1 MQRLDG
7 FDLDHHG
14 DLEVG
19 HGLVDLAVNVRAG
32 TPPAWLLE
40 EITGSLTDLASYPRQ
55 EPALAAVAARHYCEP
70 EQVLLTAGA
79 AEAFVLIAR
88 AFKTEHP
95 VVVHPQFTEPEAA
108 LRSAGHL
115 VDRVI
120 LRPEDGFVL
129 DPRAVPA
136 DADLVVI
143 GNPTNPTSVLHRADD
158 LRELAR
164 PDRILVVDEAFMD
177 AVPGEP
183 ESLAGASIPGLI
195 VIRSLTKTWGLAG
208 LRVGYVV
215 AAAGL
220 IEQLAAVQPHW
231 PVSTPALAAAIACS
245 NKHALAEAAQAA
257 LEIDRHRVQLLEGL
271 GCSTALP
278 GGVAPEYGNGGS
290 AYQLGGSAGVGASE
304 YRGVET
310 FGVARGPFVLVR
322 VDGAAALR
330 ERLRERGFAVRRGDT
345 FPGLGPD
352 WLRIAVRPDS
362 VTDGFLK
369 VWRDLL
375 G

>member
-1 MQRLDG
+1 MADG

-19 HGLVDLAVNVRAG
+19 DGLVDLAVNVRAG
-32 TPPAWLLE
+32 TPPAWLVE
-40 EITGSLTDLASYPRQ
+40 EITASLGDLAAYPRQ
-55 EPALAAVAARHYCEP
+55 DAALQAVAARHGLAP
-70 EQVLLTAGA
+70 ERVLLTAGA

-88 AFKTEHP
+88 AFRPRHA

-108 LRSAGHL
+108 LRSAGHV
-115 VDRVI
+115 VDRVV
-120 LRPEDGFVL
+120 LRAEDGFVL

-177 AVPGEP
+177 AVPGEL
-183 ESLAGASIPGLI
+183 ESLAGASIPGLV

-208 LRVGYVV
+208 LRVGYVL

-245 NKHALAEAAQAA
+245 NERAVAEAAQAA
-257 LEIDRHRVQLLEGL
+257 LDIERQRAHLLDSL
-271 GCSTALP
+271 KPVST
-278 GGVAPEYGNGGS
+278 Y
-290 AYQLGGSAGVGASE
+290 
-304 YRGVET
+304 
-310 FGVARGPFVLVR
+310 GVARGPFVLVY
-322 VDGAAALR
+322 VEGGAVLR
-330 ERLRERGFAVRRGDT
+330 ESLRERGFAVRRGDT
-345 FPGLGPD
+345 FPGLGRD
-352 WLRIAVRPDS
+352 WLRIAVRPDD
-362 VTDGFLK
+362 VTDGFAK
-369 VWRDLL
+369 VWRDLTS
-375 G
+375 

>member
-1 MQRLDG
+1 VFDG
-7 FDLDHHG
+7 FDLEHHG
-14 DLEVG
+14 DLEVAD
-19 HGLVDLAVNVRAG
+19 GLVDLAVNVRAG
-32 TPPAWLLE
+32 TPPAWLIDA
-40 EITGSLTDLASYPRQ
+40 ITASLCDLAAYPR
-55 EPALAAVAARHYCEP
+55 PDAAVNAVAARHGVAP
-70 EQVLLTAGA
+70 DRVLLTAGA

-88 AFKTEHP
+88 AFRPRHA

-108 LRSAGHL
+108 LRSAGHV

-183 ESLAGASIPGLI
+183 ESLTGASIPGLV

-208 LRVGYVV
+208 LRIGYVL
-215 AAAGL
+215 AAPGL

-245 NKHALAEAAQAA
+245 NERAVDEAARAA
-257 LEIDRHRVQLLEGL
+257 LDIDRQRVYLLDSL
-271 GCSTALP
+271 APISTY
-278 GGVAPEYGNGGS
+278 GVP
-290 AYQLGGSAGVGASE
+290 
-304 YRGVET
+304 
-310 FGVARGPFVLVR
+310 RGPFVLVH
-322 VDGAAALR
+322 VEGGAVLR
-330 ERLRERGFAVRRGDT
+330 ESLRERGFAVRRGET

-352 WLRIAVRPDS
+352 WLRIAVRPDD
-362 VTDGFLK
+362 VTEGFAK
-369 VWRDLL
+369 VWKDLTR
-375 G
+375 

>member
-1 MQRLDG
+1 VFDG
-7 FDLDHHG
+7 FDLEHHG

-19 HGLVDLAVNVRAG
+19 DGLVDLAVNVRAE
-32 TPPAWLLE
+32 TPPAWLIDA
-40 EITGSLTDLASYPRQ
+40 ITASLCDLAAYPRQ
-55 EPALAAVAARHYCEP
+55 DAAVNAVAARHGVAP
-70 EQVLLTAGA
+70 DRVLLTAGA

-88 AFKTEHP
+88 AFRPRHA

-108 LRSAGHL
+108 LRSAGHV

-183 ESLAGASIPGLI
+183 ESLTGASIPGLV

-208 LRVGYVV
+208 LRIGYVL
-215 AAAGL
+215 AAPGL

-245 NKHALAEAAQAA
+245 NGRAVDEAARAA
-257 LEIDRHRVQLLEGL
+257 LDIDRHRVHLLDSL
-271 GCSTALP
+271 APVSTY
-278 GGVAPEYGNGGS
+278 GVP
-290 AYQLGGSAGVGASE
+290 
-304 YRGVET
+304 
-310 FGVARGPFVLVR
+310 RGPFVLVH
-322 VDGAAALR
+322 VEGGAVLR
-330 ERLRERGFAVRRGDT
+330 ESLRERGFAVRRGET

-352 WLRIAVRPDS
+352 WLRIAVRPDD
-362 VTDGFLK
+362 VTDGFAK
-369 VWRDLL
+369 VWKDLTN
-375 G
+375 

>member
-1 MQRLDG
+1 MADA
-7 FDLDHHG
+7 FDLEHHG

-19 HGLVDLAVNVRAG
+19 GGLVDLAVNVRVG
-32 TPPAWLLE
+32 TPPAWLVD
-40 EITGSLTDLASYPRQ
+40 EITGSLSDLASYPRQ
-55 EPALAAVAARHYCEP
+55 DAAVAAVAARHRVTP
-70 EQVLLTAGA
+70 DRVLLTAGA

-88 AFKTEHP
+88 AFRPRHA

-183 ESLAGASIPGLI
+183 ESLAGASIPGLV

-208 LRVGYVV
+208 LRVGYVL
-215 AAAGL
+215 AAPGL

-245 NKHALAEAAQAA
+245 NEHAVAEAAQAA
-257 LEIDRHRVQLLEGL
+257 LDIERQRAYLLDALDGPVGPRV
-271 GCSTALP
+271 TTY
-278 GGVAPEYGNGGS
+278 GVPRA
-290 AYQLGGSAGVGASE
+290 
-304 YRGVET
+304 
-310 FGVARGPFVLVR
+310 PFVLVQ
-322 VDGAAALR
+322 VEGADVLR
-330 ERLRERGFAVRRGDT
+330 EALRERGFAVRRGDT

-352 WLRIAVRPDS
+352 WLRIAVRPEEITEAF
-362 VTDGFLK
+362 VK
-369 VWRDLL
+369 VWRDLR